1 MNAFAKALQS
11 LPAGPYLL
19 AVSGGRDS
27 MALLHAF
34 AEWRRDDLSAAATFD
49 HGTGVAA
56 AEAVELVV
64 NECLRRGISVV
75 AGRSPDRPG
84 SQRPAESDLREARW
98 AFLRAVA
105 EERRA
110 VIVTAH
116 TRDDQAETVAMRI
129 LRDASARG
137 LAAMAWPSSGVVR
150 PMLGLDRADVGRFVR
165 AARIPYMEDPSN
177 TDPVYLRNRLRAD
190 LIAAVERTRPG
201 FREALVGIG
210 RRAAAWRSEL
220 ARLVDLLGAR
230 RVGDAMVVEAEA
242 LASLTPAGLA
252 VVWPEVAGRAGFV
265 LDRRGIERM
274 AEWTPRARPGQH
286 TPLSGGVV
294 VERTARTFVVRR
306 DTGKSGN

>member
-11 LPAGPYLL
+11 LPVGRYLL

-27 MALLHAF
+27 MALLYAF
-34 AEWRRDDLSAAATFD
+34 AEARSGELSAVATFD
-49 HGTGVAA
+49 HGTGAAA

-64 NECLRRGISVV
+64 GECLRRGISVV
-75 AGRSPDRPG
+75 AGRAPERPG
-84 SQRPAESDLREARW
+84 EARASELVLREARW

-116 TRDDQAETVAMRI
+116 SRDDQAETVAMRI

-150 PMLGLDRADVGRFVR
+150 PFLELGRTDIARYVGE
-165 AARIPYMEDPSN
+165 AGIPYIEDPSN
-177 TDPVYLRNRLRAD
+177 TDSVYLRNRLRAD
-190 LIAAVERTRPG
+190 LIAAAERARPG
-201 FREALVGIG
+201 FREDLVAVGH
-210 RRAAAWRSEL
+210 RAAAWRTEL
-220 ARLVDLLGAR
+220 AKLVDLLGAR
-230 RVGDAMVVEAEA
+230 RVGDAVVIGADA
-242 LASLTPAGLA
+242 LAPLTTDGLA

-274 AEWTPRARPGQH
+274 AEWTRGARPGQR

-306 DTGKSGN
+306 ATKKPGD

>member
-1 MNAFAKALQS
+1 MNAFAKALHL
-11 LPAGPYLL
+11 LPAGRYLL

-27 MALLHAF
+27 MTLLHAF
-34 AEWRRDDLSAAATFD
+34 AESRPGDLSAVATFD

-64 NECLRRGISVV
+64 GECLRRGISVV
-75 AGRSPDRPG
+75 AGRAPEGPRSLRA
-84 SQRPAESDLREARW
+84 AESVLREARW

-105 EERRA
+105 EERHA

-150 PMLGLDRADVGRFVR
+150 PLLVLCREDI
-165 AARIPYMEDPSN
+165 ARYASDAGIPYVEDPSN

-190 LIAAVERTRPG
+190 FIAAAARARPG
-201 FREALVGIG
+201 FREELVAIG
-210 RRAAAWRSEL
+210 HRAAAWRGEL
-220 ARLVDLLGAR
+220 AQWVDLLGAR
-230 RVGDAMVVEAEA
+230 RVGDAVVVGADA

-252 VVWPEVAGRAGFV
+252 VVWPELAGRAGFV

-274 AEWTPRARPGQH
+274 AEWTPRARPGQR

-306 DTGKSGN
+306 ATGEPGD

>member
-1 MNAFAKALQS
+1 M
-11 LPAGPYLL
+11 
-19 AVSGGRDS
+19 
-27 MALLHAF
+27 
-34 AEWRRDDLSAAATFD
+34 
-49 HGTGVAA
+49 
-56 AEAVELVV
+56 
-64 NECLRRGISVV
+64 
-75 AGRSPDRPG
+75 
-84 SQRPAESDLREARW
+84 
-98 AFLRAVA
+98 
-105 EERRA
+105 
-110 VIVTAH
+110 TAH

-274 AEWTPRARPGQH
+274 AKWTPRALPGQR

-294 VERTARTFVVRR
+294 VGRTARTFVVRR
-306 DTGKSGN
+306 ETGESGN

>member
-11 LPAGPYLL
+11 LPVGRYLL

-34 AEWRRDDLSAAATFD
+34 AEERRSDLSAVATFD
-49 HGTGVAA
+49 HGTGVSA
-56 AEAVELVV
+56 AESVELVV
-64 NECLRRGISVV
+64 RECLRRGISVV
-75 AGRSPDRPG
+75 AGRAPERPG
-84 SQRPAESDLREARW
+84 VARASESVLREARW

-137 LAAMAWPSSGVVR
+137 LSAMEWPLSDVVR
-150 PMLGLDRADVGRFVR
+150 PFLDISREDIVR
-165 AARIPYMEDPSN
+165 YAREAGIPYKEDPSN

-190 LIAAVERTRPG
+190 VLAAAERARPG
-201 FREALVGIG
+201 FREELVAIG
-210 RRAAAWRSEL
+210 RRATAWRTEL
-220 ARLVDLLGAR
+220 ARLVDLLAAH
-230 RVGDAMVVEAEA
+230 RVGDAVVVQAEA
-242 LASLTPAGLA
+242 LATLTPAGLA

-265 LDRRGIERM
+265 LDRRGIERL
-274 AEWTPRARPGQH
+274 AGWTARARPGQRA
-286 TPLSGGVV
+286 PLSGEVI

-306 DTGKSGN
+306 ATREPGN